1 MHNSTLARH
10 GWPARVFARHVWR
23 SLRRGH
29 KKPRPRHF
37 AVTRHVALL
46 VGAAIK
52 VRIDVEVAG
61 MPTLGIRLPPTT
73 LIAHRKSR
81 PVARAAAALC
91 MNDEITRRF
100 ITMRVHPGD
109 VVILI

>member
-1 MHNSTLARH
+1 VEARCITRLSLDTDGLLA
-10 GWPARVFARHVWR
+10 
-23 SLRRGH
+23 SSRGM
-29 KKPRPRHF
+29 RGDLC
-37 AVTRHVALL
+37 A
-46 VGAAIK
+46 AAIK

-91 MNDEITRRF
+91 MDDEITRRF
-100 ITMRVHPGD
+100 IVTRIHPGD

>member
-61 MPTLGIRLPPTT
+61 MPTLGIRPPPTT
-73 LIAHRKSR
+73 DSNYGRATVR
-81 PVARAAAALC
+81 PAGHLVR
-91 MNDEITRRF
+91 
-100 ITMRVHPGD
+100 
-109 VVILI
+109 